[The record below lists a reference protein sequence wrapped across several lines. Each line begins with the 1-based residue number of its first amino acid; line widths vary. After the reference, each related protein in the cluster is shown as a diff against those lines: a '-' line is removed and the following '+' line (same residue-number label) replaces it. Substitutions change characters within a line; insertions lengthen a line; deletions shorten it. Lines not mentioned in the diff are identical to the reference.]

1 MATRPT
7 LVEGA
12 MAISEVPFAV
22 TFEFLSA
29 KYIFSLV

>member
-12 MAISEVPFAV
+12 MAINEVPFAV
-22 TFEFLSA
+22 THNLLNA
-29 KYIFSLV
+29 KIYI

>member
-12 MAISEVPFAV
+12 MAISELPFAV

-29 KYIFSLV
+29 KIYI